1 MAFVVTE
8 WTGLGDGTSWNDPA
22 NWSNGVPD
30 SPPGS
35 TDIVSA
41 SIDIPG
47 AYVFKDYDVIDPPP
61 ATTDTLFVGSETTLE
76 LWGSLTAKDTV
87 FTLSSTILNKGLIDT
102 PELNI
107 QIDTFLVFSD
117 GGAVSFETMIS
128 NNASTVQVIGETA
141 AMHYDFVENGEARQ
155 PGFESI
161 DSHATIYG
169 DTFSHLTAQGELT
182 GNHYFLVQDN
192 PDITIFSL
200 LSCGCGGAG
209 ASITIDDTVR
219 MKTLSSEIRMEG
231 QNTHFYTGVTAA
243 YPDGVDIDNT
253 LERIAAFGKLSLF
266 DRDLASTRA
275 LTVEGELNT
284 TVSFLYMPFGLT
296 IADTGTWT
304 ADQGFVIGDTVIDGT
319 ANLDSVIF
327 SGDVG
332 GTGDIF
338 ASSFLFFSD
347 AVGSGLNVHLG
358 EGAMLGI
365 EDPDHF
371 DATIVD
377 FLPGNSSLPANQ
389 VSPGNLIDLSML
401 AGGTAVEYDGANL
414 LLRNGEGDVIATLA
428 VESSLVDYS
437 GVFYVVTGN
446 GMGGTEIKIAA
457 AGIDGAGF
465 IDGTNRSDWLTGSV
479 TDDFI
484 SGYFDNDYIDAQNG
498 QDTVWGGVGNDV
510 IVGTEGDGDDT
521 LNGGTGWDTYDLSS
535 TSSDAAINLS
545 TQTATSADIGTDTL
559 VAIERILSGSGDDLL
574 TGRTFD
580 DELHGNGGADT
591 ILGNAGYD
599 YLYGGSGDDSIR
611 GGNDYDT
618 LDGGAGNDT
627 LMGDAGND
635 WLFGGE
641 GDDILNGG
649 ADLDFADY
657 SKASAAVTVRL
668 STIQQQDTG
677 GAGLDTLINIERVQG
692 SDFNDSLVGNTLDNL
707 LFGGAGSDTIKGGA
721 GFDALWGGAGRDVMY
736 GGADPDTFAYLNIT
750 DSAPGAANRDTIADF
765 LGFVANGG
773 VAYDQIDLFGLEQL
787 VGLNFTFHDDG
798 LFHGGFGDIRDYV
811 TAGGNTFLEIDLDG
825 DKHADFQIA
834 ITGVH
839 DIVRE
844 DLYF

>member
-47 AYVFKDYDVIDPPP
+47 AYVFKDLDVIDPPP
-61 ATTDTLFVGSETTLE
+61 ATTDSLFVGSETTLE
-76 LWGSLTAKDTV
+76 LWGSLTANDTV
-87 FTLSSTILNKGLIDT
+87 FTLNSTILNKGLIDT

-107 QIDTFLVFSD
+107 QLDTFLVFSD
-117 GGAVSFETMIS
+117 GGEVSFETMIT

-169 DTFSHLTAQGELT
+169 DTFSHLTPQGELT

-253 LERIAAFGKLSLF
+253 LETITEFGILSLT

-275 LTVEGELNT
+275 LTVEGQLNT
-284 TVSFLYMPFGLT
+284 TDSFLYMPFGLT

-347 AVGSGLNVHLG
+347 AVGSGVSVHMGSGML
-358 EGAMLGI
+358 LGI
-365 EDPDHF
+365 DDPDHF

-377 FLPGNSSLPANQ
+377 FLPGDQ
-389 VSPGNLIDLSML
+389 FTPGGVIDLSML
-401 AGGTAVEYDGANL
+401 PGGSAVEYDGANL
-414 LLRNGEGDVIATLA
+414 LLRNGEGDIIATLA
-428 VESSLVDYS
+428 VQSALTDYS
-437 GVFYVVTGN
+437 GVSYVVTGN
-446 GMGGTEIKIAA
+446 GMGGTEIEIASRA
-457 AGIDGAGF
+457 VF
-465 IDGTNRSDWLTGSV
+465 GSV
-479 TDDFI
+479 YIAGNNNSETITGDTVADTI
-484 SGYFDNDYIDAQNG
+484 VAYGGSDHIDAGGGN
-498 QDTVWGGVGNDV
+498 DTVMGGTGNDV
-510 IVGTEGDGDDT
+510 VVGSAGDGDDN
-521 LNGGTGWDTYDLSS
+521 LNGGTGFDTYDLSS
-535 TSSDAAINLS
+535 TSANAIIDLS
-545 TQTATSADIGTDTL
+545 AQTATSADIGTDTL

-574 TGRTFD
+574 TGRVVN

-618 LDGGAGNDT
+618 LDGGSGNDT
-627 LMGDAGND
+627 LMGDANND
-635 WLFGGE
+635 WLSGGE

-649 ADLDFADY
+649 ANLDFADY
-657 SKASAAVTVRL
+657 SKAASAVTVRL

-677 GAGLDTLINIERVQG
+677 GAGLDTLLNFEGVQG
-692 SDFNDSLVGNTLDNL
+692 SDFNDSLVGNTQDNL

-736 GGADPDTFAYLNIT
+736 GGADPDTFAYSDIT
-750 DSAPGAANRDTIADF
+750 ESAPGATNRDTIADF
-765 LGFVANGG
+765 SGFVANGG
-773 VAYDQIDLFGLEQL
+773 VAYDQIDLFGLEQS
-787 VGLNFTFHDDG
+787 VGRFFTFHDDG

-839 DIVRE
+839 DIVQE